1 MILGQILAA
10 WLYGHIFEYIAHRYV
25 LHNSKTF
32 KKQFK
37 QHFGQHHAVSRK
49 NNMYDEGYESLISSD
64 FEFYSLFLVSIVHLP
79 IALFFPYAYA
89 TLACSVFSYY
99 FLHRK
104 AHTDVEWGKKWLPWH
119 HDHHMEK
126 NQHLNWGVRLPII
139 DYVVGTRVKGLQ
151 PGNSVDY

>member
-64 FEFYSLFLVSIVHLP
+64 FEFYSLFLVFYSPSTNSLVFSLRLCY
-79 IALFFPYAYA
+79 AGVLSVFVLFFAQESP
-89 TLACSVFSYY
+89 
-99 FLHRK
+99 HRC
-104 AHTDVEWGKKWLPWH
+104 
-119 HDHHMEK
+119 
-126 NQHLNWGVRLPII
+126 GV
-139 DYVVGTRVKGLQ
+139 G
-151 PGNSVDY
+151 